1 MRVMIPDRDAAGSSR
16 VYSAPNRSPE
26 VAVGIRR
33 LALLLILSSGTV
45 AGWQAPSPSAPAQ
58 AATAPAAAGS
68 AKIWVGRESEIEDYI
83 RTSPFTRVE
92 EVPIGVTKPRRGYFA
107 PGGPAVSAAWKVL
120 RPGRPNGYWESY
132 KSEIAAYELDQMLG
146 MNMVPPAVEKTWKGD
161 RGAAVLWLQPVRSW
175 KSVEDLPKPEKWNR
189 EAIRMKMFDNLI
201 GNSDRNAGNFLVDDE
216 WNLFLIDHSR
226 AFVNDSK
233 LPFAMVRI
241 DKPLWDKMLAL
252 DEPTLVERLGPW
264 IDKTSVRAILKRR
277 DKMQQHI
284 EKMLKTTHEAV
295 VFIK

>member
-1 MRVMIPDRDAAGSSR
+1 M
-16 VYSAPNRSPE
+16 
-26 VAVGIRR
+26 RR
-33 LALLLILSSGTV
+33 LALLLLLSSATV
-45 AGWQAPSPSAPAQ
+45 AGWQAPAPAPPVPA
-58 AATAPAAAGS
+58 AATAAPAGS
-68 AKIWVGRESEIEDYI
+68 AKIWIGREDEIESYI

-92 EVPIGVTKPRRGYFA
+92 EVPIGVTKPKRGYFA
-107 PGGPAVSAAWKVL
+107 PGGPAISAAWKVL

-132 KSEIAAYELDQMLG
+132 KSEIAAYQLDRMLG
-146 MNMVPPAVEKTWKGD
+146 MNMVPPAVEKNWKGD

-175 KSVEDLPKPEKWNR
+175 KVVEDLPKPDRWNR

-201 GNSDRNAGNFLVDDE
+201 GNSDRNAGNFLVDDA

-233 LPFAMVRI
+233 LPFVMVRI
-241 DKPLWDKMLAL
+241 DKELWDKMLEL
-252 DEPTLVERLGPW
+252 DEPRLIERLGPW
-264 IDKTSVRAILKRR
+264 VDKASIRAILKRR

-284 EKMLKTTHEAV
+284 DKMLKTTSETV